1 MICLLQLKHLQSVL
15 KKHDA
20 EVLSLEEDK
29 VRMKKVGSFYVF
41 IHQLLIKM
49 SDRFWYHLTQVALER
64 FHKAAVVVYRVHK
77 H

>member
-1 MICLLQLKHLQSVL
+1 MIVMSVYDLLQLKHLQSVM

-41 IHQLLIKM
+41 YT
-49 SDRFWYHLTQVALER
+49 S
-64 FHKAAVVVYRVHK
+64 AAD
-77 H
+77 